1 MGDPTDMNVG
11 GFWET
16 SVAFLTKSG
25 FAIFPQN
32 IAKVMSIWM
41 LKVEQN
47 STAFKK

>member
-1 MGDPTDMNVG
+1 MGDPIDMNVG

-16 SVAFLTKSG
+16 SVAFLKSLVLQ
-25 FAIFPQN
+25 FPQN
-32 IAKVMSIWM
+32 IAKVMSIRM